1 VLMLNIWS
9 VAVARF
15 SRALPPAFAAR
26 ILGVIPARY
35 ASSRLPG
42 KPLVDIGGRSMVMR
56 VFDQAT
62 KATSLSSI
70 VVATDDERIVA
81 HVRERGGDVVMTS
94 QEHPSG
100 TDRCWEAL
108 QSAGASGFDAVVN
121 IQGDEPFI
129 VPAQIDELCAEITK
143 SDAAIATL
151 AQIVTDDR
159 DLDDPGEVLITTD
172 IHMNALYFS
181 RAAIPFLRNPAS
193 GPRCAQF
200 RFLKHVGLYA
210 YTSDALSRIVR
221 LKPSSLELAESLEQL
236 RWLEHGFQV
245 RVGLTEH
252 PSFCVDTPAD
262 LEEARRRVSA
272 S

>member
-1 VLMLNIWS
+1 MS
-9 VAVARF
+9 
-15 SRALPPAFAAR
+15 PR

-62 KATSLSSI
+62 KATSLSSV
-70 VVATDDERIVA
+70 VVATDDNRIME
-81 HVRERGGDVVMTS
+81 HVMSHGGKVVMTS
-94 QEHPSG
+94 PDHPSG

-108 QSAGASGFDAVVN
+108 QTVGADGFDAVVN

-129 VPAQIDELCAEITK
+129 VPAQIEELCAEITK
-143 SDAAIATL
+143 PDAAIATL
-151 AQIVTDDR
+151 AQIVTDDK

-181 RAAIPFLRNPAS
+181 RAAIPFLRNPRP
-193 GPRCAQF
+193 GRRCDQF
-200 RFLKHVGLYA
+200 RYLKHVGLYA
-210 YTSDALSRIVR
+210 YTAEALSRIVK
-221 LKPSSLELAESLEQL
+221 LKTSSLELAESLEQL
-236 RWLEHGFQV
+236 RWLEHGFRV

-262 LEEARRRVSA
+262 LEEARRRVAKLSP
-272 S
+272 